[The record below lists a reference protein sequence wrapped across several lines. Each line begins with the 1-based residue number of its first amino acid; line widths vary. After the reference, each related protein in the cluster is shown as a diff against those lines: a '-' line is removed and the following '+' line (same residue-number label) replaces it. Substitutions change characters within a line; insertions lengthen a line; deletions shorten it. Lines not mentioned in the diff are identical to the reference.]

1 MFSLIGKINLQLI
14 DGISA
19 MFLQA
24 FKEAETPDT
33 EGNKLNAVD
42 DVSLCDIQY
51 IYMNVTN
58 RCTGYF

>member
-1 MFSLIGKINLQLI
+1 
-14 DGISA
+14 

-33 EGNKLNAVD
+33 EGNQLNAVD

-51 IYMNVTN
+51 ICMNVTN